1 MIFNNNI
8 KKNEQR
14 TTKKI
19 KPIHTNNQTTTDTLI
34 VIDAADFLPEYKM
47 KNLLNSFRSKP
58 NEINNNG
65 RERVKERRVSKNFWK
80 FSRNYVQYEHTI

>member
-14 TTKKI
+14 TTKNI

-65 RERVKERRVSKNFWK
+65 RERE
-80 FSRNYVQYEHTI
+80 

>member
-14 TTKKI
+14 TTKNI

-58 NEINNNG
+58 NEINNNE
-65 RERVKERRVSKNFWK
+65 RERESEREKKYF
-80 FSRNYVQYEHTI
+80 